1 MDSIQATRLRKG
13 NLVKMNN
20 ELYRVLDATHLTPGK
35 GKAFVQSRMRHV
47 KAGTQLDHKFRSVDV
62 VERAVLD
69 DREMQF
75 TYRDGDTFYFMDLET
90 YMTRIDNREPPA
102 KRGDPRRESV
112 DRVSLTGHQMG
123 LIEARMTMM
132 GRDYQDLLTL
142 IHTDDGWKVITKVFA
157 YRAKED

>member
-1 MDSIQATRLRKG
+1 MKSSDELQIDALMERYFEGLYHSDS
-13 NLVKMNN
+13 
-20 ELYRVLDATHLTPGK
+20 
-35 GKAFVQSRMRHV
+35 
-47 KAGTQLDHKFRSVDV
+47 
-62 VERAVLD
+62 AVL
-69 DREMQF
+69 RTVFHPELAYVNA
-75 TYRDGDTFYFMDLET
+75 TDGNHEFMDLET

-123 LIEARMTMM
+123 LSEARMTMM